1 VPREVMVLECVPIE
15 IMVLERVPREIM
27 ALERVPR
34 EIIQEEADLFISNLF
49 NNAVIKNKTASVF

>member
-1 VPREVMVLECVPIE
+1 MVLECVPIE